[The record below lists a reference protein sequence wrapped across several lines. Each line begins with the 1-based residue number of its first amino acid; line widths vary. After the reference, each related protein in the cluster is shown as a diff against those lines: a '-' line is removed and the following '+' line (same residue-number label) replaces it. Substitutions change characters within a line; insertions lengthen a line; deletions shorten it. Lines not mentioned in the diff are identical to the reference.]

1 MKFPKKLNKL
11 KLAFITGA
19 TKGIG
24 RSTAITFANA
34 GWDLILL
41 ARNLESMEKLRSEL
55 LTTKSK
61 INLVKCDLSN
71 PPEIEN
77 CVKDAIEKYGCPS
90 VLINNAGCAFNG
102 SLIEMDLGQWEQ
114 TMQIN
119 LTSVF
124 QICSSIVPQMRK
136 NGGLVINVSS
146 HASYNAF
153 PKWGAYCIS
162 KSALAMFTKCLREEE
177 RSNSIRACT
186 ITLGSV
192 NTPLWVPLFQL
203 MLMRELEITFT
214 EKHMTHKK
222 DMHMRTSASVMNIG
236 KNIFQA
242 LQCLQ
247 VMSNLIVRRF
257 LFHAIVIARYLTII
271 IIRLNH
277 ILLI

>member
-1 MKFPKKLNKL
+1 M

-41 ARNLESMEKLRSEL
+41 SRDREMMEILRDDLSE
-55 LTTKSK
+55 TQSK

-71 PPEIEN
+71 EYKIEKS
-77 CVKDAIEKYGCPS
+77 VKESISKYGCPS
-90 VLINNAGCAFNG
+90 VLINNAGSAFNG
-102 SLIEMDLGQWEQ
+102 NLVDMSLKKWQEII
-114 TMQIN
+114 QIN

-124 QICSSIVPQMRK
+124 QICTLVVPKMRK
-136 NGGLVINVSS
+136 NGGLIINVSS

-153 PKWGAYCIS
+153 QQWGAYCVS

-192 NTPLWVPLFQL
+192 NTPLWDSESINSDF
-203 MLMRELEITFT
+203 
-214 EKHMTHKK
+214 
-222 DMHMRTSASVMNIG
+222 DRTSMLS
-236 KNIFQA
+236 
-242 LQCLQ
+242 
-247 VMSNLIVRRF
+247 SNEVSETILYMAQKPESQLIED
-257 LFHAIVIARYLTII
+257 LT
-271 IIRLNH
+271 LMPSGGAF
-277 ILLI
+277 

>member
-1 MKFPKKLNKL
+1 MKFLKKLNNKL

-41 ARNLESMEKLRSEL
+41 SRNMKLLEKLKSEL
-55 LTTKSK
+55 LTNKSK

-71 PPEIEN
+71 SQEIEN
-77 CVKDAIEKYGCPS
+77 CVREAIEKYGCPS
-90 VLINNAGCAFNG
+90 VLINNAGCAFNAP
-102 SLIEMDLGQWEQ
+102 LAEMDLGQWEQ
-114 TMQIN
+114 TIQIN

-124 QICSSIVPQMRK
+124 QICSSIIPQMRK
-136 NGGLVINVSS
+136 NGGGLVINVSS

-153 PKWGAYCIS
+153 PQWGAYCIS

-192 NTPLWVPLFQL
+192 NTPLWDSETITSDYDRGSMLSSSEVSDTILYIAQKPESQL
-203 MLMRELEITFT
+203 IEDLTLMPSGGAF
-214 EKHMTHKK
+214 
-222 DMHMRTSASVMNIG
+222 
-236 KNIFQA
+236 
-242 LQCLQ
+242 
-247 VMSNLIVRRF
+247 
-257 LFHAIVIARYLTII
+257 
-271 IIRLNH
+271 
-277 ILLI
+277 

>member
-1 MKFPKKLNKL
+1 MKRFIVKFPKKLNKL

-24 RSTAITFANA
+24 KATAIAFANA

-41 ARNLESMEKLRSEL
+41 SRNMDLMGKLKSEL
-55 LTTKSK
+55 CTTQSK
-61 INLVKCDLSN
+61 VSLVKCDLSN
-71 PPEIEN
+71 SSEIDD
-77 CVKDAIEKYGCPS
+77 CVREAIEKYGCPS

-102 SLIEMDLGQWEQ
+102 PLVEMDFRQWEQ
-114 TMQIN
+114 IMQTN

-124 QICSSIVPQMRK
+124 QICCSIIPQMRK

-162 KSALAMFTKCLREEE
+162 KSALSMFTKCLREEE

-192 NTPLWVPLFQL
+192 NTPLWDSESINSNF
-203 MLMRELEITFT
+203 
-214 EKHMTHKK
+214 
-222 DMHMRTSASVMNIG
+222 DRTSMLS
-236 KNIFQA
+236 
-242 LQCLQ
+242 
-247 VMSNLIVRRF
+247 SNEV
-257 LFHAIVIARYLTII
+257 ANTI
-271 IIRLNH
+271 LYMAEKPES
-277 ILLI
+277 LLIEDLTLMPSGGAF

>member
-1 MKFPKKLNKL
+1 MKKFIAKFLKKLNKL

-24 RSTAITFANA
+24 KSTAIAFANA

-41 ARNLESMEKLRSEL
+41 SRNIDLLEKLKSEL
-55 LTTKSK
+55 LTTKS
-61 INLVKCDLSN
+61 IISLVKCDLSN
-71 PPEIEN
+71 PLEIEH
-77 CVKDAIEKYGCPS
+77 CIKEAIDKYGCPS

-102 SLIEMDLGQWEQ
+102 TLVEMDLSQWDQ
-114 TMQIN
+114 IFQIN

-124 QICSSIVPQMRK
+124 QICRSIIPQMRK

-153 PKWGAYCIS
+153 PQWGAYCIS

-192 NTPLWVPLFQL
+192 NTPLWDSESIKSDFDKTSMLSSREVSETILYMAQQPESQL
-203 MLMRELEITFT
+203 IEDLVLMPSGGAF
-214 EKHMTHKK
+214 
-222 DMHMRTSASVMNIG
+222 
-236 KNIFQA
+236 
-242 LQCLQ
+242 
-247 VMSNLIVRRF
+247 
-257 LFHAIVIARYLTII
+257 
-271 IIRLNH
+271 
-277 ILLI
+277 

>member
-1 MKFPKKLNKL
+1 M

-41 ARNLESMEKLRSEL
+41 SRDLETMEILRDEL
-55 LTTKSK
+55 LETQSK

-71 PPEIEN
+71 ECEIEQS
-77 CVKDAIEKYGCPS
+77 VKESIKKYGCPS
-90 VLINNAGCAFNG
+90 VLINNAGSAFNG
-102 SLIEMDLGQWEQ
+102 NLVEMSLKKWQEII
-114 TMQIN
+114 QIN

-124 QICSSIVPQMRK
+124 QICSLIVPKMRK
-136 NGGLVINVSS
+136 NGGLIINVSS

-153 PKWGAYCIS
+153 PQWGAYCVS

-192 NTPLWVPLFQL
+192 NTPLWDSESIESDFDRSSMLSSTNVSNTILYMAEQPESQIIEDITL
-203 MLMRELEITFT
+203 MPAGGAF
-214 EKHMTHKK
+214 
-222 DMHMRTSASVMNIG
+222 
-236 KNIFQA
+236 
-242 LQCLQ
+242 
-247 VMSNLIVRRF
+247 
-257 LFHAIVIARYLTII
+257 
-271 IIRLNH
+271 
-277 ILLI
+277 